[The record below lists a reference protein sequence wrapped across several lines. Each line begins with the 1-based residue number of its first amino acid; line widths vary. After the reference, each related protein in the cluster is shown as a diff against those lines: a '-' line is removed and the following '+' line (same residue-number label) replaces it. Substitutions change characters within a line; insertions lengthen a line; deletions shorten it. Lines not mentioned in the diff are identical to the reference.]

1 MTIRPTNDLLL
12 VRRVAPAEVKTSWGF
27 TMQGTEENL
36 DTPWEGVIV
45 YAGKGRK
52 VPLTGPGEAVL
63 NALQGVVDALGHMEG
78 PELEDARSALRKYK
92 ENPPLIPLDV
102 KVGDRVV
109 FSKNGY
115 QSFKINGETLLGMQ
129 EASILGVLE
138 D

>member
-1 MTIRPTNDLLL
+1 MTIHPTNDLLL
-12 VRRVAPAEVKTSWGF
+12 VRRLAPAEVKTSWGF

-45 YAGKGRK
+45 YAGKGRR
-52 VPLTGPGEAVL
+52 VNMSGPGEAVL
-63 NALQGVVDALGHMEG
+63 NALQGVVDAFGHLGG
-78 PELEDARSALRKYK
+78 PELENARAALRNFK
-92 ENPPLIPLDV
+92 ENPPLIPMDV